1 MPALADSPA
10 AGLAAG
16 PTTGAAGPGSA
27 PDRVRSGESP
37 RSGESVRPR
46 VIRPSLTAEDLTELF
61 GPIPLARIVWDPT
74 PGTATF
80 ADCVRLNESG
90 RLCELIDGILLEKAV
105 GWTES
110 EIAMRLGIRVGFW
123 DPDEGRGRR
132 TGADG
137 FTRLVTGRVRGPD
150 FSFYKHARFPNPS
163 ARVAPIP
170 DLTPDFCVEILSA
183 SNTRREIYG
192 KLDDLFASGCR
203 LAWVI
208 DPAARTAR
216 IVTPAEPAG
225 AESTGTDDEG
235 ERPWTDR
242 TVGAEAI
249 LSGDPVLPGFSVRL
263 DELLAIPAPPPAAP
277 PPGAT
282 DESPAARTGD

>member
-1 MPALADSPA
+1 MPALADSPAAGLA

-183 SNTRREIYG
+183 SNTRREIDG

-208 DPAARTAR
+208 DPAAGAAR
-216 IVTPAEPAG
+216 IVTPADPSE
-225 AESTGTDDEG
+225 TDPSETEN
-235 ERPWTDR
+235 ERPWRDR
-242 TVGAEAI
+242 TVGADAI

-263 DELLAIPAPPPAAP
+263 DELLAVPAPPP
-277 PPGAT
+277 GVRS
-282 DESPAARTGD
+282 DSPAARTARTGD